1 MGNITLQK
9 QVSQDSVHEKYAK
22 KKKKDCMLEEKEQRQ
37 NCDLCIKINRN

>member
-22 KKKKDCMLEEKEQRQ
+22 KKKRLYVGGKGAETKLWFVHK
-37 NCDLCIKINRN
+37 N

>member
-22 KKKKDCMLEEKEQRQ
+22 KKKKRLYVGGKGAETK
-37 NCDLCIKINRN
+37 L